1 MFGFGHIQKA
11 IHSNNCRGSGKFSR
25 LSQLLCRKV
34 NGAGVT
40 LSSWKSRPALPAPSR
55 PRSPAHPH
63 PTLPGQPE
71 RTHCFRLMLLQETS
85 AGVWRGRKE
94 TPPEAK
100 DAARHTTQRQRPT
113 GPGRAVKGCVWLC
126 RWGGLGGPR
135 WIRPRQVAR
144 AMFMR
149 LVARLPDKPE

>member
-1 MFGFGHIQKA
+1 
-11 IHSNNCRGSGKFSR
+11 
-25 LSQLLCRKV
+25 
-34 NGAGVT
+34 
-40 LSSWKSRPALPAPSR
+40 
-55 PRSPAHPH
+55 
-63 PTLPGQPE
+63 
-71 RTHCFRLMLLQETS
+71 MLLQETS

-126 RWGGLGGPR
+126 GWGGGGGQR